1 MENKKKKYKEI
12 FKNFK
17 KINAPLPVIQ
27 IKINQQNKDIEKVLC
42 EMDKNYS
49 MVNPN
54 LKKYKNQKIKQEI
67 KYHYQY

>member
-54 LKKYKNQKIKQEI
+54 LKKIQK
-67 KYHYQY
+67 